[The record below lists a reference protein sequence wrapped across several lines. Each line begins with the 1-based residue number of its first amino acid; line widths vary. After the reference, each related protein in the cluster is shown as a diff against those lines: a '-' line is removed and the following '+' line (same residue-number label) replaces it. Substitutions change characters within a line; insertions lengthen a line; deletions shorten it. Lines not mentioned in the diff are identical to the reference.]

1 MLNNTF
7 WRCLVSTRSM
17 ENRVA
22 NMLNGTTYNDHCIYT
37 TITSI
42 STDSTIIYSDIR
54 LNRFTCANLSNLQEL
69 YDETLWIH
77 VRSQFDD
84 LKDCD
89 MITLWLLI
97 FSRASVDVSKC
108 PPWAEISMRWACPT
122 SQSDGCIHV
131 GYPGGG
137 FTTCVHSNSPLNS
150 GKENR
155 INRNS

>member
-1 MLNNTF
+1 MLNDIF

-22 NMLNGTTYNDHCIYT
+22 NVSNGTTYNDHCIYT

-42 STDSTIIYSDIR
+42 STDSTTIYSDIR
-54 LNRFTCANLSNLQEL
+54 LNRFTCAHLSNLQEL

-89 MITLWLLI
+89 MMWYDYSYSAVLPWMFPNVLPGPKFQCGGHVQQANLMAVSTKVVLPV
-97 FSRASVDVSKC
+97 ASQHVVL
-108 PPWAEISMRWACPT
+108 
-122 SQSDGCIHV
+122 QDGSHQCLTIV
-131 GYPGGG
+131 
-137 FTTCVHSNSPLNS
+137 
-150 GKENR
+150 
-155 INRNS
+155 